1 MTPAFSSFASNK
13 IEEKKEKSDSVTM
26 CMMFFSVK
34 QSWYGKKHV
43 SHIKDKQYEKRVDNV
58 LIELVGTHIQNMK

>member
-13 IEEKKEKSDSVTM
+13 IEEKKKKSDFVTI
-26 CMMFFSVK
+26 CFMFFSVR
-34 QSWYGKKHV
+34 QSWYVKKHV